1 MRRSLADLIL
11 QHLDGVPGLY
21 HAAFQDNG
29 KNPLSGH
36 DTVAYFF
43 SDLAA
48 LVALLANLGDLLQGL
63 ADFQAGAHR
72 QLINGDALRGDVFSE
87 IAGLKLAG
95 ALDSFQVD
103 PADLSCLDVGCSTG
117 GFTDCLLQRGAARVL
132 SVDVG
137 RAQFAWSLRND
148 GRVTLF
154 ERTNIADLPALGYTG
169 CCDLAVCDVSFTSV
183 EHVLPAVL
191 AALNGE
197 GRFLTLVKPQFEAA
211 PEDVGAGGV
220 VSDPAVWARVLQ
232 RNIHLFAENGLF
244 PVDICASPIKGAKGN
259 HEFFLLGDRA
269 RFAATQPQELSAHIR
284 TLEEK
289 AGRL

>member
-1 MRRSLADLIL
+1 MKRVR
-11 QHLDGVPGLY
+11 LD
-21 HAAFQDNG
+21 DE
-29 KNPLSGH
+29 
-36 DTVAYFF
+36 
-43 SDLAA
+43 
-48 LVALLANLGDLLQGL
+48 LVAHGICQDKA
-63 ADFQAGAHR
+63 
-72 QLINGDALRGDVFSE
+72 DALRTLMAGLVSARGE
-87 IAGLKLAG
+87 RLTSPGQLVVPGIELHVKGRSAYVGRGGLKLAG

-148 GRVTLF
+148 GRVTLL